1 MSRNGIGI
9 NPVPNDVTQQ
19 IAIANLDC
27 ISDDF
32 NIFSKVYIF
41 SKKTI
46 FFTYFQNKFLT
57 FFFIFF

>member
-9 NPVPNDVTQQ
+9 NPVANDVTQQ
-19 IAIANLDC
+19 IAIANSDC
-27 ISDDF
+27 ISDDL

-46 FFTYFQNKFLT
+46 FFTYFQKKFLT